1 MKDQAQTLRK
11 IIKHSGQRQP
21 PQVIAVTSG
30 KGGVGKTTMVANM
43 AFILAGQGRK
53 VLVFDADLGLANI
66 DVMLGLTPRYNI
78 MHVLDGQCRLE
89 DVLLEGPNGIR
100 IIPASSGV
108 PELVDLSRDQ
118 QLALMSAV
126 DDFDADLDY
135 MLVDTGA
142 GISKNV
148 MYFNTAAQR
157 IVVVVTPEPTA
168 ITDAYALIKV
178 LRTKYGIKRFD
189 LIINNV
195 LSTTEGSDVA
205 RKLMTVC
212 DRFLGDVALDMLGSL
227 PHDSHIP
234 ECIRGQKAFVG
245 VHPGGDATR
254 RLTAIVKRLEQGT
267 ETYGSGN
274 IQFFFR
280 RLLLNQ
286 GRMTSHAGHSVSRPY

>member
-1 MKDQAQTLRK
+1 MIDQAYTLRSIVK
-11 IIKHSGQRQP
+11 GGGAS

-30 KGGVGKTTMVANM
+30 KGGVGKTTMVTNM
-43 AFILAGQGRK
+43 AFILASQGKK
-53 VLVFDADLGLANI
+53 VLIFDADLGLANI

-78 MHVLDGQCRLE
+78 QHVLDGQCRLE
-89 DVLLEGPNGIR
+89 DILLEGPHGIK

-108 PELVDLSRDQ
+108 PELVDLTRDQ
-118 QLALMSAV
+118 QLALMNAV
-126 DDFDADLDY
+126 DAFEAELDY
-135 MLVDTGA
+135 MFIDTGA

-157 IVVVVTPEPTA
+157 IVVVVTPEPTS
-168 ITDAYALIKV
+168 ITDAYAVIKV

-195 LSTTEGSDVA
+195 LSNKEGNEVA
-205 RKLMTVC
+205 KKLMTVC

-227 PHDSHIP
+227 PHDSSIP
-234 ECIRGQKAFVG
+234 ECIRGQRAFVG
-245 VHPGGDATR
+245 AHPAGDAAR
-254 RLTAIVKRLEQGT
+254 RLAAVVKRLEQVGP
-267 ETYGSGN
+267 TYGSGN

-286 GRMTSHAGHSVSRPY
+286 GTVTNHAGYSISRPN